1 MDAITA
7 RFKKLNRMGELEG
20 ALDRL
25 LRERLTHPDLIVWL
39 CRNRSGDLAK
49 MTGPSLFMTALNVLE
64 KETLSDSSRG
74 SRLRD
79 LLLEDKDLVRD
90 LLAPSS
96 PEEVRDVTRSALA
109 STAFE
114 ELDKRSLI
122 GALVKLY
129 PQVGVMVAGE
139 NRATTVDAPIVSWE
153 SLEKRKAELEEITL
167 KKIPANSKEIGVARS
182 YGDLKENHEF
192 KAAKEMQ
199 AVLMRRKQDLE
210 SMILSAQGTDFS
222 GVTGEEVGI
231 GTVVTYE
238 EKESGAKKTITI
250 LGAWDSEP
258 EQGILSYQTAVA
270 QALIQQ
276 KVGDSAELP
285 GEGGTRCKVLIK
297 SIRPYR
303 T

>member
-1 MDAITA
+1 M
-7 RFKKLNRMGELEG
+7 
-20 ALDRL
+20 
-25 LRERLTHPDLIVWL
+25 
-39 CRNRSGDLAK
+39 
-49 MTGPSLFMTALNVLE
+49 
-64 KETLSDSSRG
+64 
-74 SRLRD
+74 
-79 LLLEDKDLVRD
+79 RD

-222 GVTGEEVGI
+222 GVTSDEVGI

-238 EKESGAKKTITI
+238 AKESGEKKTITI
-250 LGAWDSEP
+250 LGAWDSDP
-258 EQGILSYQTAVA
+258 DQGILSYQTAVA
-270 QALIQQ
+270 QALIQH
-276 KVGDSAELP
+276 KVGDGAELP
-285 GEGGTRCKVLIK
+285 GEGGTRIKVVIK